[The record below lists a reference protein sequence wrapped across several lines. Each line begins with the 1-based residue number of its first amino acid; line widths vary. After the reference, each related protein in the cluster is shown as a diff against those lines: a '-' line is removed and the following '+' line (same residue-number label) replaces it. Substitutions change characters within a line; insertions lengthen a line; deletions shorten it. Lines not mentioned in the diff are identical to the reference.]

1 VGPVGFNHNEG
12 IIWLFTFQAM
22 KLFVFVGLNLLL
34 VEFSRLYERT
44 KDFGASLNS
53 LFQFPLAWILV
64 VNAMIGVWWRHSTR
78 NLTYLEIFRLKV
90 AAVST

>member
-1 VGPVGFNHNEG
+1 
-12 IIWLFTFQAM
+12 M
-22 KLFVFVGLNLLL
+22 KLLVVLVLNLLL
-34 VEFSRLYERT
+34 VEFSRLSEST

-53 LFQFPLAWILV
+53 LFQLPLTWILV

-90 AAVST
+90 AAVSTYEFSEFHFSVLTFCRHL